1 MINNEFKKLFKT
13 VKEKGWIESKRKG
26 TTGIGYTFEEL
37 INKKEDNL
45 PIADYNGIE
54 IKTIHNY
61 IKDKTIHLFN
71 ATPDGDY
78 LYPIKEIHEKLGYP
92 DRNNKQYKIFNMDV
106 TAKEYT
112 KIGYNKKMI
121 LYIDYEKEKIYLKVV
136 SPNKNIANM
145 KISWSFNQ
153 IKEKIEYKIKKIALV
168 GANTKKKDKKEL
180 FQYTGY
186 KLYEIKSFEKFIQ
199 CVEEGNIIVTFKIG
213 YFKSGKRKGQIHDHG
228 TGFSIKY
235 KDISKLYKS
244 AP

>member
-1 MINNEFKKLFKT
+1 MISNEFKKIFKT

-112 KIGYNKKMI
+112 KIGYNRKMI

-136 SPNKNIANM
+136 SPNKNIASM

-168 GANTKKKDKKEL
+168 GANTKKKVKKNYTNIQDINYMKLNHLKNLYNVLKKE
-180 FQYTGY
+180 
-186 KLYEIKSFEKFIQ
+186 I
-199 CVEEGNIIVTFKIG
+199 
-213 YFKSGKRKGQIHDHG
+213 
-228 TGFSIKY
+228 
-235 KDISKLYKS
+235 
-244 AP
+244 